1 MSRSIR
7 VLYVDDD
14 PQSLDVIPNRCEAV
28 SELRFETESHPRTVV
43 DQLDDDLDCLIT
55 DYRMPTMDGI
65 ELLEA
70 VSEQR
75 PDLPIL
81 LLTGHGGGEIASEAL
96 QKGATEYMEKST
108 AIDQPD
114 LLANR
119 VRNAVEQMRREQTNR
134 SLAADANQFIR
145 ATSPTAVY
153 KAAID
158 LTCETLGFQDAA
170 VIEHAN
176 DEWSVVAHSGLSGP
190 LQATLS
196 SVETLD
202 EAREA
207 SKPVVV
213 DAGVIDTLD
222 TASCWVSLGGDTVLV
237 GHTAAADTAV
247 EYLQDAILILA
258 RNAESALTRLE
269 QAALLDERKRE
280 LERQRDELSSLRQTN
295 EVIRSV
301 NRAITSVSSQREI
314 ERLVCERLVG
324 TDRYDYAWIGEYDL
338 ETEQVTPRAKA
349 GLGANVTVDST
360 VSLADRFS
368 AETLETVVEH
378 RQVAVETPEAADL
391 ADTSLR
397 YVTNSGSDAET
408 GTAGLV
414 PIVHNNVLYD
424 VLVVYAE
431 EHTSIGHRERD
442 VLAELGE
449 TIGYALRTA
458 EQRRALVGDAT
469 TEVVFE
475 IGSPTEPLIDL
486 SAVAECTVSIES
498 LSTRSDGR
506 LRQFILVEDADSE
519 AFREYADSVHIDE
532 PTILVERDDCFV
544 ATLTTDGSPVIDCV
558 AEQGVSLSAFSAT
571 EGRGTISMTVPK
583 TTDIRT
589 LAEQFDTAFSWAEL
603 RAKRQLDSAADTPQ
617 GFRQQLESALTDR
630 QHETL
635 QAAYHAGFF
644 AWPRDNTGEDIADRL
659 GVSGPTFLQ
668 HLRAGERKLLEA
680 LFEQDQ
686 TVYKPAIH
694 E

>member
-14 PQSLDVIPNRCEAV
+14 PQSLDVIPSRCEAV
-28 SELRFETESHPRTVV
+28 SELRFETISHPRTAV
-43 DQLDDDLDCLIT
+43 DELHDELDCLIT

-65 ELLEA
+65 ELLIK
-70 VSEQR
+70 VSKQR

-108 AIDQPD
+108 AIEQPD

-134 SLAADANQFIR
+134 ALAADANRFIR

-153 KAAID
+153 EAAID
-158 LTCETLGFQDAA
+158 LTCGTLGFEDAA
-170 VIEHAN
+170 VVEN
-176 DEWSVVAHSGLSGP
+176 TPDGWTVVAHTGLAES
-190 LQATLS
+190 LQTTLS
-196 SVETLD
+196 SVKTLE
-202 EAREA
+202 EARTA
-207 SKPVVV
+207 TKPVVV
-213 DAGVIDTLD
+213 DAGVIETLD
-222 TASCWVSLGGDTVLV
+222 TASCWVSLGTDSVLV
-237 GHTAAADTAV
+237 GRTAAADTAV
-247 EYLQDAILILA
+247 DYLRDAILILA

-280 LERQRDELSSLRQTN
+280 LERQRTELASLRQTN

-301 NRAITSVSSQREI
+301 NRAITSVSSQQEI

-338 ETEQVTPRAKA
+338 ETERVTPRAKA

-368 AETLETVVEH
+368 PETLEAVIGR
-378 RQVAVETPEAADL
+378 RQVAVETLDA
-391 ADTSLR
+391 TSQVGQPLQ
-397 YVTNSGSDAET
+397 YVTGQESDSDA
-408 GTAGLV
+408 GATALV
-414 PIVHNNVLYD
+414 PIIHNNVLYD
-424 VLVVYAE
+424 VLVVYAAA
-431 EHTSIGHRERD
+431 HTEIGHRERD

-469 TEVVFE
+469 TEIVFE
-475 IGSPTEPLIDL
+475 IDCPTAPLIEL
-486 SAVAECTVSIES
+486 SAVADCTVRLES

-506 LRQFILVEDADSE
+506 LRQFILVENADPA
-519 AFREYADSVHIDE
+519 AFRQYADCAHIDH
-532 PTILVERDDCFV
+532 PTVLVERDDCFV

-571 EGRGTISMTVPK
+571 EGRATISMTVPNA
-583 TTDIRT
+583 TDIRT

-603 RAKRQLDSAADTPQ
+603 RAKRQLNSTVDTPQ
-617 GFRQQLESALTDR
+617 GFRQQLEETLTDR

-644 AWPRDNTGEDIADRL
+644 AWPRDNTGETIANRL

-668 HLRAGERKLLEA
+668 HLRAGERKLLDA

-686 TVYKPAIH
+686 TVY
-694 E
+694 

>member
-28 SELRFETESHPRTVV
+28 SELRFETEAHPRTVV
-43 DQLDDDLDCLIT
+43 DQLHDGLDCLIT

-108 AIDQPD
+108 AIEQPD

-134 SLAADANQFIR
+134 ALAADANRFIR

-153 KAAID
+153 EAAID

-170 VIEHAN
+170 VIEN
-176 DEWSVVAHSGLSGP
+176 GQNGWSVVAHSGLSESIRT
-190 LQATLS
+190 ALS
-196 SVETLD
+196 SVGLLA

-207 SKPVVV
+207 TEPVVV
-213 DAGVIDTLD
+213 DAGVVDTLD
-222 TASCWVSLGGDTVLV
+222 TASCWVSLGSDSVLV
-237 GHTAAADTAV
+237 GRTAAADRAV
-247 EYLQDAILILA
+247 DYLRDAILILA

-280 LERQRDELSSLRQTN
+280 LERQRNELASLRQTN

-314 ERLVCERLVG
+314 ERLVCERIVS
-324 TDRYDYAWIGEYDL
+324 TNRYDYAWIGEYDL

-349 GLGANVTVDST
+349 GLGANVTVDSA
-360 VSLADRFS
+360 VSLADRF
-368 AETLETVVEH
+368 APETLETVIDH
-378 RQVAVETPEAADL
+378 RQVAVETAEAA
-391 ADTSLR
+391 AGSETNLR
-397 YVTNSGSDAET
+397 YVTGPEVDADG
-408 GTAGLV
+408 GTAALV
-414 PIVHNNVLYD
+414 PIIHNNVLYD
-424 VLVVYAE
+424 ILIVYAA
-431 EHTSIGHRERD
+431 EHTSIGHREQD

-475 IGSPTEPLIDL
+475 IDCPAEPLIEL
-486 SAVAECTVSIES
+486 SAAADCSVSVES

-506 LRQFILVEDADSE
+506 LRQFILVENAE
-519 AFREYADSVHIDE
+519 PAAFRQYTDRAHIDQ
-532 PTILVERDDCFV
+532 PTVLVERDDCFV
-544 ATLTTDGSPVIDCV
+544 ATLTTDGSPVIDCI

-571 EGRGTISMTVPK
+571 EGKGTISMTIPK

-589 LAEQFDTAFSWAEL
+589 LAEQFDAAFSWAEL
-603 RAKRQLDSAADTPQ
+603 RAKRQLESTADTPQ
-617 GFRQQLESALTDR
+617 GFRQQLEAALTDR

-644 AWPRDNTGEDIADRL
+644 AWPRDNTGEAIADRL

-686 TVYKPAIH
+686 TVYKTAANS
-694 E
+694 

>member
-14 PQSLDVIPNRCEAV
+14 PQSLDVIPSRCESV
-28 SELRFETESHPRTVV
+28 SELQFETEAHPQRVV
-43 DQLDDDLDCLIT
+43 DRLDDDLDCLIT
-55 DYRMPTMDGI
+55 DYRMPVMDGI
-65 ELLEA
+65 ELLTD

-75 PDLPIL
+75 PDLPVL

-108 AIDQPD
+108 AIEQPD
-114 LLANR
+114 LLSNR
-119 VRNAVEQMRREQTNR
+119 VRNAVEQVRREQTNR
-134 SLAADANQFIR
+134 ALAADANQFIQ

-153 KAAID
+153 EAVIEVA
-158 LTCETLGFQDAA
+158 CETLGFEDAA
-170 VIEHAN
+170 VIEN
-176 DEWSVVAHSGLSGP
+176 GQNGWSVVAHSGLAES
-190 LQATLS
+190 LRSKLA

-207 SKPVVV
+207 TKPVVV
-213 DAGVIDTLD
+213 EPGVIETLD
-222 TASCWVSLGGDTVLV
+222 TASCWVSLGDHGVLV
-237 GHTAAADTAV
+237 GRTAATDSAV
-247 EYLQDAILILA
+247 EYLRDSILIVA

-280 LERQRDELSSLRQTN
+280 LERQRNELASLQQTN

-314 ERLVCERLVG
+314 ERLVCERLVS

-338 ETEQVTPRAKA
+338 ETEQVTPQAKA
-349 GLGANVTVDST
+349 GLGANVTVGSA
-360 VSLADRFS
+360 VSLAERFCPD
-368 AETLETVVEH
+368 TLETVIDH
-378 RQVAVETPEAADL
+378 RQVAVETADSAA
-391 ADTSLR
+391 SGESKLR
-397 YVTNSGSDAET
+397 YVTGAHTDIET
-408 GTAGLV
+408 GTTALV

-424 VLVVYAE
+424 VLIVYAAD
-431 EHTSIGHRERD
+431 HTAVGRRQRD

-475 IGSPTEPLIDL
+475 IDYPTEPLIEL
-486 SAVAECTVSIES
+486 STVDDCTVSLES

-506 LRQFILVEDADSE
+506 LRQFIVVEDADP
-519 AFREYADSVHIDE
+519 ATFRQYADCGQIDQL
-532 PTILVERDDCFV
+532 TVLVERDDCFV
-544 ATLTTDGSPVIDCV
+544 ATLTTDNSPVVDCI
-558 AEQGVSLSAFSAT
+558 AEQGASLSAFSAT
-571 EGRGTISMTVPK
+571 EGSGRISMTVPK

-589 LAEQFDTAFSWAEL
+589 LAEQFDTAFSSAEL
-603 RAKRQLDSAADTPQ
+603 RAKRQIESTADTPQ
-617 GFRQQLESALTDR
+617 GFRQQLEATLTDR

-644 AWPRDNTGEDIADRL
+644 AWPRDNTGEAIAERL

-686 TVYKPAIH
+686 TVYR
-694 E
+694 

>member
-28 SELRFETESHPRTVV
+28 SELRFETESHPRTVIE
-43 DQLDDDLDCLIT
+43 QIHSDLDCLIT

-65 ELLEA
+65 ELLTE
-70 VSEQR
+70 VSEQQ

-108 AIDQPD
+108 AIEQPD

-134 SLAADANQFIR
+134 ALAADANRFIR
-145 ATSPTAVY
+145 AASPTAVY
-153 KAAID
+153 EAAID
-158 LTCETLGFQDAA
+158 LTCETLGFEDAA
-170 VIEHAN
+170 VIEHTQDGWA
-176 DEWSVVAHSGLSGP
+176 VVAHSGLSESVRTTLP
-190 LQATLS
+190 SLDVLQ
-196 SVETLD
+196 

-207 SKPVVV
+207 TNPVVV
-213 DAGVIDTLD
+213 DAGVIESLE
-222 TASCWVSLGGDTVLV
+222 TASCWVSLGSDSVLV
-237 GHTAAADTAV
+237 GRTAVSDTAV
-247 EYLQDAILILA
+247 EYLRDAILILA

-280 LERQRDELSSLRQTN
+280 LKRQRNELASLRQTN

-324 TDRYDYAWIGEYDL
+324 TDRYEYAWVGEYDL
-338 ETEQVTPRAKA
+338 ETNLVTPRAKA
-349 GLGANVTVDST
+349 GVGPTVTIDSP
-360 VSLADRFS
+360 VSLSDRFRP
-368 AETLETVVEH
+368 ETLETVIDH
-378 RQVAVETPEAADL
+378 RQVAVETTDRTDQLE
-391 ADTSLR
+391 TNLR
-397 YVTNSGSDAET
+397 YAHPTGAETDT
-408 GTAGLV
+408 GTAALV

-424 VLVVYAE
+424 VLIVYAAD
-431 EHTSIGHRERD
+431 HASIGHREQD

-449 TIGYALRTA
+449 TIGYALRAA

-475 IGSPTEPLIDL
+475 IDCPDEPLIEL
-486 SAVAECTVSIES
+486 SAVADCTVSLES
-498 LSTRSDGR
+498 LSARSDGR
-506 LRQFILVEDADSE
+506 LRQFILIEGAGPE
-519 AFREYADSVHIDE
+519 AFREYAERIHIDQ
-532 PTILVERDDCFV
+532 PTVLVERDDCFV
-544 ATLTTDGSPVIDCV
+544 ATLTTDSSPVVDCI
-558 AEQGVSLSAFSAT
+558 AEQGASLSAFSAT

-589 LAEQFDTAFSWAEL
+589 LAEQFNAAFLWAEL
-603 RAKRQLDSAADTPQ
+603 RAKRQLDSTADTPQ
-617 GFRQQLESALTDR
+617 GFRQQLEATLTDR

-635 QAAYHAGFF
+635 QAAYHSGFF
-644 AWPRDNTGEDIADRL
+644 AWPRDNTGEAIADRL
-659 GVSGPTFLQ
+659 GISGPTFLQ

-680 LFEQDQ
+680 LFKQDQ
-686 TVYKPAIH
+686 TVYN
-694 E
+694 

>member
-14 PQSLDVIPNRCEAV
+14 PQSLDVIPNRCAAV
-28 SELRFETESHPRTVV
+28 SELRFETEAHPRRVV
-43 DQLDDDLDCLIT
+43 DQLHDDLDCLIT

-65 ELLEA
+65 ELLVE

-108 AIDQPD
+108 AIEQPD

-134 SLAADANQFIR
+134 ALAADANRFIR

-153 KAAID
+153 EAAID
-158 LTCETLGFQDAA
+158 LTCETLGFEDAA
-170 VIEHAN
+170 VIETT
-176 DEWSVVAHSGLSGP
+176 ETGQSVVAHSSLSEAV
-190 LQATLS
+190 QTALS
-196 SVETLD
+196 TAEAVD
-202 EAREA
+202 EARTA
-207 SKPVVV
+207 TKPVVV
-213 DAGVIDTLD
+213 EPDAVAELE
-222 TASCWVSLGGDTVLV
+222 TASCWVSLGSHGVLV
-237 GHTAAADTAV
+237 GRTAFGDRAV
-247 EYLQDAILILA
+247 DFLQDAILIVA

-280 LERQRDELSSLRQTN
+280 LERQRSELASLRQTN

-338 ETEQVTPRAKA
+338 EAEQVTPRAKA
-349 GLGANVTVDST
+349 GLGANVTIESA

-368 AETLETVVEH
+368 PGTLETVIDH
-378 RQVAVETPEAADL
+378 RQVAVETPETTAQL
-391 ADTSLR
+391 ETSLR
-397 YVTNSGSDAET
+397 YVTGAEPETDA
-408 GTAGLV
+408 GTAALV

-424 VLVVYAE
+424 VLVVYAAD
-431 EHTSIGHRERD
+431 HTSIGHREQD

-475 IGSPTEPLIDL
+475 IDCPAEPLIEL
-486 SAVAECTVSIES
+486 SAVADCTVHLES

-506 LRQFILVEDADSE
+506 LRQFILVDDADPE
-519 AFREYADSVHIDE
+519 AFRTYADRTHIDQ
-532 PTILVERDDCFV
+532 PTVLVERDDCFV
-544 ATLTTDGSPVIDCV
+544 ATLTTDGSPVVDCV

-571 EGRGTISMTVPK
+571 GGHGTISMTVPE

-589 LAEQFDTAFSWAEL
+589 LAEQFETAFGRAEL
-603 RAKRQLDSAADTPQ
+603 RAKRQLDSTADDTPQ
-617 GFRQQLESALTDR
+617 GFRQQLETELTDR

-644 AWPRDNTGEDIADRL
+644 AWPRDNTGEAIADRL

-668 HLRAGERKLLEA
+668 HLRAGERKLLQA

-686 TVYKPAIH
+686 TVYK
-694 E
+694 